1 MPRPVWSGTIS
12 FGLVSIP
19 VKLFHAVSRKGV
31 SFNQL
36 DERTM
41 SRIRMKKVSAE
52 TGEDVPEE
60 HIVKGYEF
68 SKGRYVVVDPDEL
81 EPFIPVATKA
91 IDLEEFVDLSEID
104 PVFFDTPYIVAP
116 DSSAKPY
123 LLLAQ
128 AMEEAGKVAVGT
140 FVMRSKQYVAALRP
154 VDGRLMLSTM
164 AFADEVVD
172 PASIDELEGLEDIT
186 LNRKELAMA
195 EQLVESLSGE
205 FEPERF
211 RDSYR
216 EQVLELIEKKAAGEV
231 FEAPEPVAAAPQV
244 IDLMAALEASVKAAK
259 EARGRHPATVKT
271 GVKAVPDDAP
281 APARRRA
288 AKAVVAD
295 AADEA
300 EAEEP
305 AAKKPARARTRKSA

>member
-12 FGLVSIP
+12 FGLVTIP
-19 VKLFHAVSRKGV
+19 VKLFHAVSRKNV

-36 DERTM
+36 DDRTM

-52 TGEDVPEE
+52 TGEDVPDE
-60 HIVKGYEF
+60 HIVKGYEV

-91 IDLEEFVDLSEID
+91 IDLEEFVDLADID
-104 PVFFDTPYIVAP
+104 PVYFDTPYIVAP
-116 DSSAKPY
+116 DNAAKPY
-123 LLLAQ
+123 MLLTK
-128 AMEEAGKVAVGT
+128 AMEDAGKVAVGT

-172 PASIDELEGLEDIT
+172 PASIDELAELEGVQISP
-186 LNRKELAMA
+186 KELAMA
-195 EQLVESLSGE
+195 EQLVESLAGD

-211 RDSYR
+211 TDSYR
-216 EQVLELIEKKAAGEV
+216 EQVLELIAKKAAGET
-231 FEAPEPVAAAPQV
+231 FEAPEPAAAAPQV

-259 EARGRHPATVKT
+259 EARGRHPATVK
-271 GVKAVPDDAP
+271 AVPDAAADAP
-281 APARRRA
+281 
-288 AKAVVAD
+288 D
-295 AADEA
+295 GADEA
-300 EAEEP
+300 EEA
-305 AAKKPARARTRKSA
+305 PARKKAARSRTRKSA